1 MNSYIK
7 DLIDKLYKL
16 YGFNIIEMDQQP
28 GVCSRW
34 AIYNRDG
41 DALNVM
47 FFSDIESYRNIV
59 VENIMY
65 SFRKLLPG
73 ADMRLIQIVVDKNA
87 DILQNGSNP
96 QLNYKIYP
104 QCELILINPNLNR
117 VLGCT
122 NAVGNLAEQIA
133 QAMQHI
139 SLNNSYGSGVGRREE
154 MTKFI
159 VTYVIIALNIMTYIV
174 TSYFSGNIFD
184 SNLNVLIFMG
194 AKVNSLIDS
203 GQYYRLFTCMFL
215 HAGIIH
221 LAVNMYSL
229 YIMGTFIEK
238 IYGKIKYVIIYFV
251 SGIISSAFSYV
262 FSPSISVGASGAI
275 FGLLGASLVFALKM
289 KRQVG
294 RGFIVNIM
302 FVIIMNL
309 MIGFS
314 VANVDNFGHL
324 GGLIGGICITWLL
337 GKMK

>member
-16 YGFNIIEMDQQP
+16 YDFNIIEMDQQP

-41 DALNVM
+41 DALNIM
-47 FFSDIESYRNIV
+47 FFSDIESYRDIV

-65 SFRKLLPG
+65 NFRKLLPG
-73 ADMRLIQIVVDKNA
+73 EDMRLIQIVVDKNA

-122 NAVGNLAEQIA
+122 NAVRNLAEQIA

-139 SLNNSYGSGVGRREE
+139 GLNNSYGSGVGRREE
-154 MTKFI
+154 MTKSI
-159 VTYVIIALNIMTYIV
+159 VTYVIITLNIMTYIV

-324 GGLIGGICITWLL
+324 GGLIGGISITWLL